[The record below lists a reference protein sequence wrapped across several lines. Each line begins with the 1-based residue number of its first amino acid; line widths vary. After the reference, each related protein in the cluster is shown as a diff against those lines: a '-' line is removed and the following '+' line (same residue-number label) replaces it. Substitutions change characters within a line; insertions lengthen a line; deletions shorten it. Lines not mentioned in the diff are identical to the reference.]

1 MTDTNTTNTKPI
13 ACSQGCKMSF
23 ALKKSMQAHIR
34 RGCPGVEEK
43 VKVSLL
49 CVECGATFT
58 ERKAKAR
65 HVAKCAPKGTKETPL
80 LVADA
85 IFSVN
90 DGSTVELSSRQN
102 QDNVSEQIERALQTG
117 EEEFKEP
124 TQRKSVRLPVAGG
137 TKVCLGVNYL
147 NPITAKRFALGV
159 TKRAATVS
167 LAVKNVKKLCFP
179 EIAKAYCYS
188 TPELH
193 FVMIDE
199 EDED

>member
-1 MTDTNTTNTKPI
+1 
-13 ACSQGCKMSF
+13 
-23 ALKKSMQAHIR
+23 
-34 RGCPGVEEK
+34 
-43 VKVSLL
+43 
-49 CVECGATFT
+49 VECGATFT

-85 IFSVN
+85 VSSV
-90 DGSTVELSSRQN
+90 DDASTVDLSSRQN
-102 QDNVSEQIERALQTG
+102 QDNVSLQIARVLQTS

-124 TQRKSVRLPVAGG
+124 VQRRPVRLPVGGG
-137 TKVCLGVNYL
+137 TKVHLGVNYL
-147 NPITAKRFALGV
+147 NPITAKRFALEV

-167 LAVKNVKKLCFP
+167 LAVENVKKICFA
-179 EIAKAYCYS
+179 EEKNAYCYS

-199 EDED
+199 EDEEWPTGMIQSVHPMHP